1 MGESHEPMRWDER
14 ARGGAGGWVRMA
26 DSSPPP
32 DPPPGGDRTPPG
44 GDRSDN
50 GLRPV
55 PRPRSVPG
63 KFILFA
69 LAGGLAVAAVILI
82 VSHYVRSAPAQADH
96 PAGSASS
103 RSEPRAGARPPSAS
117 ASAETRS
124 PSSQETPTS
133 AEDQARAVDTLL
145 ERSRADREKVL
156 AAVSAVEACDSPTSV
171 TEAGEALNSAAV
183 RREDLVTRLG
193 ELPLDK
199 VDSGPLAA
207 DSLRTAWRHSADA
220 DRAFAGW
227 ADDADGCAPGDVPRT
242 ASYRRGVESSDL
254 ATAAKEKFLSAWSP
268 IASRYGLPERD
279 RTRI

>member
-26 DSSPPP
+26 DSSPPAGP
-32 DPPPGGDRTPPG
+32 PPG

-50 GLRPV
+50 DQRPV
-55 PRPRSVPG
+55 PGR
-63 KFILFA
+63 FILFA
-69 LAGGLAVAAVILI
+69 LAGGLAVAAIVLI

-103 RSEPRAGARPPSAS
+103 RSESLAGAQPPAGSAS
-117 ASAETRS
+117 VETGS
-124 PSSQETPTS
+124 PRSQETPAT
-133 AEDQARAVDTLL
+133 AEDQARAVDALL
-145 ERSRADREKVL
+145 ERSSADREKVL
-156 AAVSAVEACDSPTSV
+156 AAVSAVEACESPTSV
-171 TEAGEALNSAAV
+171 TEASEDLNAAAA

-207 DSLRTAWRHSADA
+207 DSLRAAWQHSADA

-227 ADDADGCAPGDVPRT
+227 ADDADGCAPGDAPRT